1 MTDPALVRK
10 IEATGWST
18 VLLGAVCLGLAGLQ
32 AVVPMLLDSLAGS
45 LDAQDDPM
53 RAMREAWSSGAG
65 GSAWVNAAFGV
76 ALVVI
81 GVGAVRRARWA
92 HPALTIASW
101 GSIAV
106 LLVLARPTLAPF
118 FAMTG
123 GGASS
128 RAAMVVV
135 AAGLLVAQI
144 VAVLWFLKFWRRPEV
159 REAFR

>member
-1 MTDPALVRK
+1 MTDPAVVRK

-18 VLLGAVCLGLAGLQ
+18 VVLGVICLGLAAIQ
-32 AVVPMLLDSLAGS
+32 AVVPELLDALSTS
-45 LDAQDDPM
+45 LDAQDDPT

-81 GVGAVRRARWA
+81 GVGVARRYGWA

-101 GSIAV
+101 ASIAV
-106 LLVLARPTLAPF
+106 LLMLAQPTLAPF

-128 RAAMVVV
+128 QAAMLAV
-135 AAGLLVAQI
+135 AAALLVAQVI
-144 VAVLWFLKFWRRPEV
+144 AVLWFLKFWRKPEV
-159 REAFR
+159 RDAFR